1 VHDREVGNIYDSRLG
16 AICQIE
22 LWSEYPRCISILPTR
37 PLAFRPQMA
46 CSIQGLRPAGTTGP
60 SNWVCQMA
68 GSSLPRSI
76 WKIVYSKS
84 YDITRDNDALG
95 VMRTRIQS
103 AQHNINI
110 NQIVSS
116 PSVNSTGHSKAQL
129 IGNSRTTIRAPMMVA
144 GRDERTYGAG
154 SSSPGPSSQN
164 IAERADIQS
173 SPRMIPVSLGV
184 KCRSRYESEW
194 TGSIA
199 DIAAEA
205 IE

>member
-1 VHDREVGNIYDSRLG
+1 MIPDS
-16 AICQIE
+16 E
-22 LWSEYPRCISILPTR
+22 LFINLNCGVSTPD
-37 PLAFRPQMA
+37 AFRFFQRVLLLFA
-46 CSIQGLRPAGTTGP
+46 RKWRVQYKDYGRQGLQDLAIGSARWPAV
-60 SNWVCQMA
+60 VCLVQY
-68 GSSLPRSI
+68 GYLGHFRRE
-76 WKIVYSKS
+76 IVYFKS
-84 YDITRDNDALG
+84 YDITRDNDTLG